1 VGIAATSD
9 RVCLS
14 AVHIELVR
22 RQRTVY
28 ACGLM
33 RRRSRIELVLAIAF
47 ACAASLGND
56 KCAQTDA
63 TQEEWEA
70 AQSARD
76 AYEACRR
83 EYESD
88 AESACAGEKGR
99 YEAELRRYEEAARLA
114 GDCEPSAAD
123 CLPELER

>member
-1 VGIAATSD
+1 VDIEEASD
-9 RVCLS
+9 RDRLS
-14 AVHIELVR
+14 AIPIELVR
-22 RQRTVY
+22 SQRTVY
-28 ACGLM
+28 ACGPM
-33 RRRSRIELVLAIAF
+33 RRWLAVTIAMV
-47 ACAASLGND
+47 CAASLGND
-56 KCAQTDA
+56 KCERMDA
-63 TQEEWEA
+63 TQEEWDA

-83 EYESD
+83 EFEVD

-99 YEAELRRYEEAARLA
+99 YEAQLRRYEEAARLA